1 MDRLYLVRTPDGLAR
16 VNAVGEV
23 MWLQPEASTSE
34 RSIVQPQTNDYY
46 VRDNGQ
52 VVHLATNT
60 LLGEDLLSSGPILE
74 DCSQLFSPRDPGG
87 VNRVQAN
94 GHILW
99 EGPSVSVV
107 EGATDTIGVGK
118 DNQTEL
124 ITAFSLADGSVAWS
138 KLLEGGDLSEQFLR
152 QTTGGTIATSDDD
165 GFHMFNPETG
175 AVVFSKAGFERRVR
189 ACGNTLWW
197 QNRESSDEQGL
208 VVYDGTTGTEIF
220 RDELVSEVF
229 FFATQQNSASTRS
242 ADRVVLVRDGKL
254 VLIGN
259 CANPSA
265 GVTVQSD
272 LEFLFLD
279 PGSVATDTTLF
290 LASSRGSVYV
300 DLETAQATPSGVDRT
315 WNTLGATSERIVF
328 RTQDDIIVFVDPI
341 TGEQTELLG
350 TIFNLVAVPNHL
362 DRPIIRVFGTRQNQV
377 HLDAS
382 TGEVVPI
389 DDATEPGEQATDPT
403 PEPEEITDEDLA
415 PGIVRIEPDDD
426 WCTIVDKLQQ
436 NYGVLGPLP
445 ADDRNRIDLSFT
457 QTLDSVRIAS
467 ERAPADIAADMA
479 VVFESWEALV
489 KLHQDVAWSL
499 ADVDQAKITAVST
512 DNIEAFQA
520 VEAYNSA
527 NCG

>member
-1 MDRLYLVRTPDGLAR
+1 M
-16 VNAVGEV
+16 
-23 MWLQPEASTSE
+23 
-34 RSIVQPQTNDYY
+34 
-46 VRDNGQ
+46 
-52 VVHLATNT
+52 
-60 LLGEDLLSSGPILE
+60 
-74 DCSQLFSPRDPGG
+74 
-87 VNRVQAN
+87 
-94 GHILW
+94 
-99 EGPSVSVV
+99 
-107 EGATDTIGVGK
+107 
-118 DNQTEL
+118 
-124 ITAFSLADGSVAWS
+124 
-138 KLLEGGDLSEQFLR
+138 
-152 QTTGGTIATSDDD
+152 
-165 GFHMFNPETG
+165 
-175 AVVFSKAGFERRVR
+175 
-189 ACGNTLWW
+189 
-197 QNRESSDEQGL
+197 
-208 VVYDGTTGTEIF
+208 
-220 RDELVSEVF
+220 
-229 FFATQQNSASTRS
+229 
-242 ADRVVLVRDGKL
+242 
-254 VLIGN
+254 
-259 CANPSA
+259 
-265 GVTVQSD
+265 
-272 LEFLFLD
+272 
-279 PGSVATDTTLF
+279 
-290 LASSRGSVYV
+290 
-300 DLETAQATPSGVDRT
+300 DRT

-350 TIFNLVAVPNHL
+350 TFFNLVAVPNHL

-403 PEPEEITDEDLA
+403 PEPEPEETTDEDLA
-415 PGIVRIEPDDD
+415 PGIVRIEPADD

-499 ADVDQAKITAVST
+499 ADVDQAEITAVST

>member
-1 MDRLYLVRTPDGLAR
+1 
-16 VNAVGEV
+16 
-23 MWLQPEASTSE
+23 
-34 RSIVQPQTNDYY
+34 VQPQTNDYY

-175 AVVFSKAGFERRVR
+175 DVVFSKAGFERRVR

-229 FFATQQNSASTRS
+229 LFATQQNSASTRS

-290 LASSRGSVYV
+290 LASSGGSVYV

-350 TIFNLVAVPNHL
+350 TFFNLVAVPNHL

-403 PEPEEITDEDLA
+403 PEPEPEETTDEDLA
-415 PGIVRIEPDDD
+415 PGIVRIEPADD

-499 ADVDQAKITAVST
+499 ADVDQAEITAVST